1 MIAVAINVILDFFA
15 TAVDLFCLE
24 AELIEL
30 AGYLEMLDVEKIRK
44 TF

>member
-15 TAVDLFCLE
+15 PAVDLFCLE
-24 AELIEL
+24 AELTEL
-30 AGYLEMLDVEKIRK
+30 AGDLGMLDVEKIRK